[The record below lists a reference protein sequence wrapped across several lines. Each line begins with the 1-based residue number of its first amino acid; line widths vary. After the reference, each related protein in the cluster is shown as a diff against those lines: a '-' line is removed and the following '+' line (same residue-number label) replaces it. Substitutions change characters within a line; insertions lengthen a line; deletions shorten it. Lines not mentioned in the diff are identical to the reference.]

1 MKRTKIRV
9 TGLLVLSITFGV
21 VGASAS
27 NAAPTLA
34 PTPPTL
40 SISPFPKGTIK
51 PQSIAT
57 DVGGVT
63 PSSPLT
69 PREIAENIGAITR
82 NAGGIGAIVKIID
95 VVIITVRTCPQCFL
109 L

>member
-1 MKRTKIRV
+1 MTRNRV
-9 TGLLVLSITFGV
+9 RLTGLLVLSITFGV
-21 VGASAS
+21 VGTSAS

-34 PTPPTL
+34 STPST
-40 SISPFPKGTIK
+40 SSFSPFPKGTIK

-57 DVGGVT
+57 DVGGVS

-95 VVIITVRTCPQCFL
+95 VIIITVRTCPQCFL
-109 L
+109 P